1 MSRSISRSS
10 FDARSSRAGGSLAMI
25 DTVVDEFTA
34 LQRANMLRRSQT
46 RSPRVRRPRP
56 SLARNHTG
64 YPRVRSPQTA
74 CLFPLLKARTFSRPS
89 RSGGRRK
96 HSKDQRGERDGRGRT
111 DSTISMFIIQPERP
125 RIFRGPHFGKT
136 NSTPKKDDKSEGLRA
151 LRRVSWARTCDK
163 ANLVR
168 PGAVLE
174 RAQTAEL
181 NENI

>member
-1 MSRSISRSS
+1 
-10 FDARSSRAGGSLAMI
+10 
-25 DTVVDEFTA
+25 
-34 LQRANMLRRSQT
+34 MLRRSQT

-168 PGAVLE
+168 PGRCLNGRKQLSQTRTSE
-174 RAQTAEL
+174 RRSNVNRNRSSCFLSCATAEVL
-181 NENI
+181 FIR